1 MTKKADQEKKLEDSK
16 GDFPEAHKEANY
28 IHGGPNSYESRRMQK
43 LNVRELLSVS
53 PTTPEYLKWFE
64 APITFDCNDHLHFV
78 PKPGRYPLIVSPN
91 VKNVKLNRFLVDG
104 GSSLNILFLKTFNHM
119 GLPRSA
125 LRPIW
130 ALLNRIVPG
139 AAVTPVGQITLT
151 VTFGTQEN
159 FCTEH
164 MQFEVVDLDTT
175 YNAFL
180 RRSILSKF
188 MEIPHYA
195 YLVLKMTGSHGVISV
210 RGDNKHTYDY
220 DRESYKVGDKFT
232 ASVELQ
238 ELKKALVEFP
248 LPHPPSSDPIMLEAK
263 TSKTSFQPEDS
274 LSKMVLLSS
283 DEPARVAHVENSL
296 DPK

>member
-1 MTKKADQEKKLEDSK
+1 
-16 GDFPEAHKEANY
+16 
-28 IHGGPNSYESRRMQK
+28 
-43 LNVRELLSVS
+43 
-53 PTTPEYLKWFE
+53 
-64 APITFDCNDHLHFV
+64 
-78 PKPGRYPLIVSPN
+78 
-91 VKNVKLNRFLVDG
+91 
-104 GSSLNILFLKTFNHM
+104 
-119 GLPRSA
+119 
-125 LRPIW
+125 
-130 ALLNRIVPG
+130 
-139 AAVTPVGQITLT
+139 VTPVGQITLT

-180 RRSILSKF
+180 RRSVLSKF

-220 DRESYKVGDKFT
+220 DRESYKAGDKFT

-283 DEPARVAHVENSL
+283 DEPARVAHVGNSL